1 MTEWIY
7 LVDVNCPCLVV
18 VRVCNFVQMILL
30 VTSGKEQLV
39 FVILGSLFFV
49 PEKSNGIRLF
59 ALAVW
64 TLKLAMALLLTP
76 WLVST

>member
-1 MTEWIY
+1 MESFQCLLLAIYPTENLGCEFYIVIFLLNLIRWPNLTEWVY

-39 FVILGSLFFV
+39 L
-49 PEKSNGIRLF
+49 
-59 ALAVW
+59 
-64 TLKLAMALLLTP
+64 
-76 WLVST
+76 

>member
-1 MTEWIY
+1 VTEWVY

-39 FVILGSLFFV
+39 FVILGSYFL
-49 PEKSNGIRLF
+49 S
-59 ALAVW
+59 
-64 TLKLAMALLLTP
+64 LKKVMGLGCLH
-76 WLVST
+76 WQSGK